1 MRRVILAFASLVAA
15 VGCSDS
21 TTQQSPQFHDSGNPP
36 LLSDWGVFATG
47 NGTLTFN
54 DGVAPYDIATP
65 LFSDYALK
73 LRTVS
78 LPDGQSASI
87 NADSILE
94 FPVGTIITKT
104 FYYPTD
110 GAEWS
115 GVVRQSDAV
124 IPENGAMALEGLRL
138 VETRVLARRESG
150 WIALPYVWNDEQTN
164 AALKRTGDIINM
176 TLVRSDGRRDDF
188 PYVVPNVNQCSG
200 CHATNA
206 TTKAIEPIG
215 MKVRHLN
222 KESTFDPGQNQLDYW
237 TDNGLLAANI
247 DNQQALPRNALWGS
261 SDAGDL
267 DHLARSYLDSNCSH
281 CHNPNGAADT
291 SGLNLEPDA
300 DGPAL
305 GFCKPPIAAGG
316 GSGGRPYDIVPGN
329 AAQSIT
335 VFRME
340 TDDPGAMM
348 PELGRSLVH
357 EEGVAL
363 IAEWINAMSGDCS

>member
-1 MRRVILAFASLVAA
+1 MRRFILAFAGLFAA
-15 VGCSDS
+15 VSCSETS
-21 TTQQSPQFHDSGNPP
+21 TQQSPQFHDNGNPP
-36 LLSDWGVFATG
+36 LLSDWGVFTVA
-47 NGTLTFN
+47 NDTLAFS
-54 DGVAPYDIATP
+54 DGVTPYDIATP

-73 LRTVS
+73 LRTVT

-87 NADSILE
+87 NADNVVD

-104 FYYPTD
+104 FYYPTQD
-110 GAEWS
+110 IEWS
-115 GVVRQSDAV
+115 GVVHQGNDV
-124 IPENGAMALEGLRL
+124 LPENGAMNLEGLRL
-138 VETRVLARRESG
+138 VETRVLARRETG
-150 WIALPYVWNDEQTN
+150 WIALPYVWNDSQTD
-164 AALKRTGDIINM
+164 ATLKRTGDIINM

-222 KESTFDPGQNQLDYW
+222 KGSTFEPGQNQLVHWADS
-237 TDNGLLAANI
+237 GLLAAAVSEHQNM
-247 DNQQALPRNALWGS
+247 PRNALWESGAS
-261 SDAGDL
+261 DL

-316 GSGGRPYDIVPGN
+316 GSGGRPYDIVPGD
-329 AAQSIT
+329 AAESIT

-348 PELGRSLVH
+348 PELGRALVH